1 MFSHQGDMA
10 VPELVLC
17 ENVVQQLDFS
27 VVPLNYSSIKT
38 CMHKIPISARKIIS
52 LLAAC

>member
-1 MFSHQGDMA
+1 MA

-17 ENVVQQLDFS
+17 ENVAQKLDFP
-27 VVPLNYSSIKT
+27 VVAPIKL
-38 CMHKIPISARKIIS
+38 CKHENIMHKISLFTNEIRS